1 MDFDLSEVPEPVRQ
15 FIKDALQER
24 RNALIGC
31 EREIKQALQES
42 VKRIQKELKG
52 GRLGGIDEHIR
63 HVLENEK
70 VNFAAKLDAITEKAL
85 IEASIAGLSI
95 GERIKRAYNAS
106 AAGVKFKLIEKDIV
120 REAELIAQSTMR
132 KKRVFKNKPFVLSD
146 KIWDIS
152 GNNLDKIKD
161 IIESG
166 VNTDAR
172 KVAEA
177 LACYVK
183 KGAENFVNDY
193 PALAERMG
201 GNLPKDLVYEAL
213 RLARNELSETYWLAT
228 IEGYKDNPAI
238 KAVKWLLSNNRI
250 PGYHDVCDELAYAD
264 DYGLGCGIYPLD
276 DAPMKPHI
284 CCLCCLAPVILKD
297 IEKGIGNTPPE
308 NWDEVKERLKN
319 GHGFINMN
327 ELTEEQKEKL
337 REQRRQAYQRRKE
350 KKEAE
355 AAEKLKKQNI
365 ETPMTKPVAMPKAD
379 PIENIQTFDWF
390 KDGIKTEDKEV
401 FLEDLKKVD
410 KKYLD
415 IMSKHCGD
423 MKVDLYSK
431 KISCYHPIEKKI
443 YVNIKDDNKENVVA
457 GFKQNTTTFL
467 HETGHWLDYNAL
479 AETKIR
485 KELPDLKKY
494 LEADA
499 LNYTNVILKSNGL
512 KELKNFDRISK
523 EAKDCI
529 HNVFT
534 TDKAIYSNVTDII
547 GGITS
552 NRLCGQ
558 DNGFYGHPKNYWKY
572 KGILETEAVAE
583 FFESTC
589 SGGKRLDVIKRTFPT
604 AYDYFIKFIGEKL

>member
-15 FIKDALQER
+15 FIKDALQAR

-31 EREIKQALQES
+31 EREIKQALMES

-52 GRLGGIDEHIR
+52 GLLYSVDENVKLLI
-63 HVLENEK
+63 ESEK

-85 IEASIAGLSI
+85 TDASIAGLSI

-120 REAELIAQSTMR
+120 REAELIAKSTMH

-146 KIWDIS
+146 KIWGIS
-152 GNNLDKIKD
+152 GNNLEKIKD

-183 KGAENFVNDY
+183 KGAENFVKDY

-201 GNLPKDLVYEAL
+201 GRLPKDLVYEAL

-250 PGYHDVCDELAYAD
+250 AGYHDICDELAYAD

-276 DAPMKPHI
+276 NAPMKPHI

-319 GHGFINMN
+319 GHGFINMD

-350 KKEAE
+350 KKEA
-355 AAEKLKKQNI
+355 A
-365 ETPMTKPVAMPKAD
+365 
-379 PIENIQTFDWF
+379 
-390 KDGIKTEDKEV
+390 
-401 FLEDLKKVD
+401 
-410 KKYLD
+410 
-415 IMSKHCGD
+415 
-423 MKVDLYSK
+423 
-431 KISCYHPIEKKI
+431 
-443 YVNIKDDNKENVVA
+443 
-457 GFKQNTTTFL
+457 
-467 HETGHWLDYNAL
+467 
-479 AETKIR
+479 R
-485 KELPDLKKY
+485 KELDKK
-494 LEADA
+494 LEALYDKPKEYQKLYA
-499 LNYTNVILKSNGL
+499 ETYGAKINDSKQNRHIAGNKTMKENASYFENDIATLQKIIDEKAGSGDLLLVNGRL
-512 KELKNFDRISK
+512 TEI
-523 EAKDCI
+523 I
-529 HNVFT
+529 Q
-534 TDKAIYSNVTDII
+534 DK
-547 GGITS
+547 
-552 NRLCGQ
+552 RL
-558 DNGFYGHPKNYWKY
+558 NGFDKSIIDGATY
-572 KGILETEAVAE
+572 KTNKAKLHYSKTGVHLVPFYEW
-583 FFESTC
+583 S
-589 SGGKRLDVIKRTFPT
+589 
-604 AYDYFIKFIGEKL
+604 EKK

>member
-1 MDFDLSEVPEPVRQ
+1 MDFDLSEVPEAVRQ

-31 EREIKQALQES
+31 EREIKQALMES

-52 GRLGGIDEHIR
+52 GLLYSVDENLKLLI
-63 HVLENEK
+63 ESEK

-85 IEASIAGLSI
+85 TDASIAGLSI

-120 REAELIAQSTMR
+120 REAELIAKSTMH

-152 GNNLDKIKD
+152 GNNLEKIKD

-183 KGAENFVNDY
+183 KGAENFVKDY

-201 GNLPKDLVYEAL
+201 GRLPKDLVYEAL

-250 PGYHDVCDELAYAD
+250 AGYHDVCDELAYAD

-284 CCLCCLAPVILKD
+284 CCLCCLAPVVLKD

-308 NWDEVKERLKN
+308 NWDEVKERLKK
-319 GHGFINMN
+319 GHGFINMD

-350 KKEAE
+350 KKEA
-355 AAEKLKKQNI
+355 A
-365 ETPMTKPVAMPKAD
+365 
-379 PIENIQTFDWF
+379 
-390 KDGIKTEDKEV
+390 
-401 FLEDLKKVD
+401 
-410 KKYLD
+410 
-415 IMSKHCGD
+415 
-423 MKVDLYSK
+423 
-431 KISCYHPIEKKI
+431 
-443 YVNIKDDNKENVVA
+443 
-457 GFKQNTTTFL
+457 
-467 HETGHWLDYNAL
+467 
-479 AETKIR
+479 R
-485 KELPDLKKY
+485 KELDKK
-494 LEADA
+494 LEALYD
-499 LNYTNVILKSNGL
+499 KP
-512 KELKNFDRISK
+512 KEYQKLYVETYGAKINDSK
-523 EAKDCI
+523 QNRHIAGNKTMKENASYFENDIATLQKIIDE
-529 HNVFT
+529 
-534 TDKAIYSNVTDII
+534 KAGSGY
-547 GGITS
+547 
-552 NRLCGQ
+552 C
-558 DNGFYGHPKNYWKY
+558 Y
-572 KGILETEAVAE
+572 
-583 FFESTC
+583 FE
-589 SGGKRLDVIKRTFPT
+589 GKRF
-604 AYDYFIKFIGEKL
+604 

>member
-52 GRLGGIDEHIR
+52 GLLYSVDENVKLLI
-63 HVLENEK
+63 ESEK

-85 IEASIAGLSI
+85 TDASIAGLSI

-120 REAELIAQSTMR
+120 REAELIAQSTMH

-183 KGAENFVNDY
+183 KGAGNFVKDY
-193 PALAERMG
+193 PALAERLG

-308 NWDEVKERLKN
+308 NWDEVKERLKS
-319 GHGFINMN
+319 GHGFINMD

-350 KKEAE
+350 KKEA
-355 AAEKLKKQNI
+355 
-365 ETPMTKPVAMPKAD
+365 V
-379 PIENIQTFDWF
+379 
-390 KDGIKTEDKEV
+390 
-401 FLEDLKKVD
+401 
-410 KKYLD
+410 
-415 IMSKHCGD
+415 
-423 MKVDLYSK
+423 
-431 KISCYHPIEKKI
+431 
-443 YVNIKDDNKENVVA
+443 
-457 GFKQNTTTFL
+457 
-467 HETGHWLDYNAL
+467 
-479 AETKIR
+479 R
-485 KELPDLKKY
+485 KELDKK
-494 LEADA
+494 LEALYDKPKEYQKLYVETYGA
-499 LNYTNVILKSNGL
+499 KINDSKQNRHIAGNKTMKENASYFENDIATLQKIIDEKAGSGYCYFEGKRFLETIHDSRLNGFCKSFIDGKIYKTNIAKIHYSKTGIHIVPTL
-512 KELKNFDRISK
+512 KEVNTNDRK
-523 EAKDCI
+523 
-529 HNVFT
+529 
-534 TDKAIYSNVTDII
+534 
-547 GGITS
+547 
-552 NRLCGQ
+552 
-558 DNGFYGHPKNYWKY
+558 
-572 KGILETEAVAE
+572 
-583 FFESTC
+583 
-589 SGGKRLDVIKRTFPT
+589 
-604 AYDYFIKFIGEKL
+604 